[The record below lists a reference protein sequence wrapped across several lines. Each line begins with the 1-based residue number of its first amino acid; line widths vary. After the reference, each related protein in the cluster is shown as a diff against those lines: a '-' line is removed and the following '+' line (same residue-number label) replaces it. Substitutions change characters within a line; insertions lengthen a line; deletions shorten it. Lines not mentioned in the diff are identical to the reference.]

1 MRPWTN
7 GAFPVMPRA
16 DRIAKGPTEEL
27 SHTMPKILTPIL
39 AAGLSALVL
48 GAASPLWA
56 QAAATPI
63 PAAPGAGSVET
74 TTIGDLLA
82 NPADHAVL
90 AKDMPK
96 LIDYPGLDDIK
107 GMTLRAISAYPEAEL
122 DDAKLKAIQ
131 ADFDAAAKKP

>member
-1 MRPWTN
+1 M
-7 GAFPVMPRA
+7 
-16 DRIAKGPTEEL
+16 EEL
-27 SHTMPKILTPIL
+27 RQTMPKIRILTL
-39 AAGLSALVL
+39 AAGLSALAL

-56 QAAATPI
+56 QTSTPI
-63 PAAPGAGSVET
+63 PAAPGAGSVEST
-74 TTIGDLLA
+74 SIGDLLA
-82 NPADHAVL
+82 NAADHAVL

-107 GMTLRAISAYPEAEL
+107 GMTLRMISAYPEAEL

>member
-1 MRPWTN
+1 MSRSSIST
-7 GAFPVMPRA
+7 
-16 DRIAKGPTEEL
+16 
-27 SHTMPKILTPIL
+27 L
-39 AAGLSALVL
+39 AAGLGAAGLGAVVL
-48 GAASPLWA
+48 AAASPLWA
-56 QAAATPI
+56 QTAPPPI
-63 PAAPGAGSVET
+63 PSAPGAGSVEN

-90 AKDMPK
+90 EKDMPK
-96 LIDYPGLDDIK
+96 LISYPGLDDIK

>member
-1 MRPWTN
+1 
-7 GAFPVMPRA
+7 
-16 DRIAKGPTEEL
+16 
-27 SHTMPKILTPIL
+27 MPKIRIPML
-39 AAGLSALVL
+39 ALGLSALAL
-48 GAASPLWA
+48 GAAAPLWA
-56 QAAATPI
+56 QSSTPI
-63 PAAPGAGSVET
+63 PAAPGAGSVEN

-90 AKDMPK
+90 EKDMPK
-96 LIDYPGLDDIK
+96 LIAYPGLDDIK